1 MPSAS
6 PPHCLVRR
14 LRSSGSKQGCMFESL
29 FCSGLWLNSSVST
42 TGYRTRAGK
51 VEPSLSFELSE
62 RRRHLGLWNLSDCQL
77 LEVPTQTDKLDIF
90 QRPQFHVPWSVLG
103 RLQTGLLTRCQLRPR
118 ASVLPSR
125 PMRTA
130 SASTV
135 NSSIV
140 GSSTILNL
148 EV

>member
-77 LEVPTQTDKLDIF
+77 LEVPTQTDKHFSEASISCTMVSARKTSDRPLDTMPAKAQSFSSAF
-90 QRPQFHVPWSVLG
+90 QTHENRF
-103 RLQTGLLTRCQLRPR
+103 RLHCQLLDRGL
-118 ASVLPSR
+118 VDH
-125 PMRTA
+125 
-130 SASTV
+130 
-135 NSSIV
+135 
-140 GSSTILNL
+140 L
-148 EV
+148 EP